1 VTSHRTA
8 TDVVVAGGGAIGLAS
23 AWRVAQAG
31 AKVTVAERS
40 PGGGASFAA
49 AGMLAP
55 VGEAMW
61 GEERLLELNLRS
73 AALWPSFAGE
83 LEQASGR
90 RIGYRTSGALLV
102 GLDAGDKAVLED
114 LHRFQAHLGL
124 PVTWCSG
131 FEAREL
137 EPLLAPGVRCGVL
150 AEGDHQVDPR
160 QLLEALRAACEAAG
174 VVTVQSTV
182 ERVAVERQR
191 VLGVELEG
199 GELLACASL
208 VLATGCWSGGTK
220 GLPPDAIPNV
230 RPLKGQILQLAG
242 PRETPL
248 LGRVLRCVVGG
259 RSCYLLPRED
269 GRLVLGSTSEEKGF
283 DTTVTA
289 GAVYELLRDAGR
301 VLPGISE
308 LELREARAGLR
319 PATVDNLPI
328 VGRVGVEGLVL
339 ATGHGRNGILLTPL
353 TAHLVASC
361 LEGGERPE
369 WAAPCDPARPGATAA
384 APGREPAPL
393 AATP

>member
-8 TDVVVAGGGAIGLAS
+8 TDVVVAGGGVIGLAS
-23 AWRVAQAG
+23 AWRAAQTG
-31 AKVTVAERS
+31 ATVALVERS
-40 PGGGASFAA
+40 PDGGASFAA

-83 LEQASGR
+83 LEEASGK
-90 RIGYRTSGALLV
+90 RIGYLPSGALLV

-114 LHRFQAHLGL
+114 LYRFQAHLGL
-124 PVTWCSG
+124 AVSRCSG
-131 FEAREL
+131 AAAREL

-160 QLLEALRAACEAAG
+160 QLLEALRAACAAAG
-174 VVTVQSTV
+174 VVSVQSTV
-182 ERVAVERQR
+182 ERIAIEGQR
-191 VLGVELEG
+191 VLGVVLAG
-199 GELLACASL
+199 GEQLACASV
-208 VLATGCWSGGTK
+208 VLATGCWSGGTE
-220 GLPPDAIPNV
+220 GLPADAIPNV

-242 PRETPL
+242 PREAPL
-248 LGRVLRCVVGG
+248 LQRVLRCVVGG
-259 RSCYLLPRED
+259 RSLYLLPRQD

-289 GAVYELLRDAGR
+289 GAVYELLRDASR

-308 LELREARAGLR
+308 LELREVRAGLR
-319 PATVDNLPI
+319 PATIDNLPI
-328 VGRVGVEGLVL
+328 VGRTSVEGLVL

-353 TAHLVASC
+353 TAHLVTSC
-361 LEGGERPE
+361 LQDQEWPE
-369 WAAPCDPARPGATAA
+369 WAAACDPARPGATRAL
-384 APGREPAPL
+384 PRREPAPL
-393 AATP
+393 SAVQ